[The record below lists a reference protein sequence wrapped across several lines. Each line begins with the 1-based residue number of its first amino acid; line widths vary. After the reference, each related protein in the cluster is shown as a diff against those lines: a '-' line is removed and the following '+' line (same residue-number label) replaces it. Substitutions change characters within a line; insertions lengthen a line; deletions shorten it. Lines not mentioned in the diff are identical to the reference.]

1 LPEVA
6 RLAGKGD
13 VGTRT
18 RPSLLWLKVI
28 QDRLA
33 APVAYSALAFILVVL
48 YFGKLLGPWSSALLP
63 AAITVAVAFVL
74 STLQA
79 IERKLS
85 TIGESV
91 VYADTTSAVAE
102 LENIV
107 QRDRELTTIK
117 IIAATGGTTLATILP
132 KLCKASRARMVRIE
146 LQVIDQA
153 SPFKAY
159 FPSHWATEVQASMER
174 AISEYGDGRYSLK
187 ISRYSNL
194 PVVHGIMINDSVLL
208 IGFSGWSRETGTPVL
223 SAGDRP
229 HTLYRRNDSDA
240 AQLFWVFEDWFQ
252 FTPRDV
258 VYDSNSP

>member
-1 LPEVA
+1 MGA
-6 RLAGKGD
+6 
-13 VGTRT
+13 RT
-18 RPSLLWLKVI
+18 RPSLLWLKAT

-33 APVAYSALAFILVVL
+33 APVAYAALAFILVTL
-48 YFGKLLGPWSSALLP
+48 YFGKLLGSWSTVMLP

-91 VYADTTSAVAE
+91 VYADTPSAIAE

-107 QRDRELTTIK
+107 HRDRDQTTIK

-132 KLCKASRARMVRIE
+132 RLCKASRARTVRVE

-153 SPFKAY
+153 SPFKTY
-159 FPSHWATEVQASMER
+159 FPSHWVTETQASIER
-174 AISEYGDGRYSLK
+174 AVSEYGDSRYSLK

-194 PVVHGIMINDSVLL
+194 PVVHGIMINDSALL
-208 IGFSGWSRETGTPVL
+208 VGFSGWSRDIGAPVL

-252 FTPRDV
+252 FSPHTV
-258 VYDSNSP
+258 VHDSNSP